1 MFILPVISCTFLWN
15 IPRFN
20 ELKTCYMVNNSEIMN
35 MSDCMNTTNTSSGT
49 ILECKLSVCPT
60 QMRKNMSYIR
70 DYILIG
76 NFLIMVLLPFLLLSI
91 LNSRIY
97 YFISKNKATT
107 TSIRQRRDHR
117 IALMLIIIVSVFGCC
132 NIPRVAINLYEVSLL
147 QEIVVTVIQ
156 VLKLAYYTKKW
167 SKSSFLWWGVGVV
180 WKPNLMTTPRP
191 NSAVNLKFW
200 MGGTRVRWGEIRA

>member
-1 MFILPVISCTFLWN
+1 MTKLHSVFSHLLFIRALRHSSYMFILPVISCTFLWN

-20 ELKTCYMVNNSEIMN
+20 ELKTCYTANNPEIMN
-35 MSDCMNTTNTSSGT
+35 MSDCMNTSS

-156 VLKLAYYTKKW
+156 VLKLAYSLRNGLKAPSCGGGW
-167 SKSSFLWWGVGVV
+167 V
-180 WKPNLMTTPRP
+180 WCGNP
-191 NSAVNLKFW
+191 
-200 MGGTRVRWGEIRA
+200 I